1 MDVTGAAIPASP
13 DRWAA
18 SRRLASPHAVWCV
31 TLRILLA
38 AAAVPIAV
46 SCTNI
51 RGSAARVG
59 DLDYEVSVARSL
71 HVREANL
78 EPYGQVSRHKQREP
92 SFAETTAYAL
102 RGVDPKA
109 ALVVPWAGDPHD
121 DGGPIGEYALLYRDL
136 RQAIPAICAYF
147 DPDHEATITGC
158 R

>member
-1 MDVTGAAIPASP
+1 M
-13 DRWAA
+13 
-18 SRRLASPHAVWCV
+18 

-38 AAAVPIAV
+38 AAALLIAI
-46 SCTNI
+46 SCASQGGT
-51 RGSAARVG
+51 ARVG
-59 DLDYEVSVARSL
+59 DLDYEIGVARSL
-71 HVREANL
+71 HVREADL
-78 EPYGQVSRHKQREP
+78 EPYGEVSRHTPQAY

-102 RGVDPKA
+102 RDVDPKA

-147 DPDHEATITGC
+147 DPDHEATLTGC